1 MKVKTMKSRN
11 MLIAAVCSTVACLLQ
26 VIGLIRYLSRL
37 PDDWVGIGLYIA
49 TIVAFA
55 LGAIGFYG
63 RWAKE

>member
-1 MKVKTMKSRN
+1 MKSRN
-11 MLIAAVCSTVACLLQ
+11 TLIAAVCSTVACLLQ

-37 PDDWVGIGLYIA
+37 PDDWVGIGLYTA